1 MKRSTITLLLFLVG
15 ACTPL
20 ISQDPANVKEEA
32 EAYYKDRISKEY
44 LERVYVPM
52 DLADAFIQL
61 NDLIDDESKKKFLSV
76 DEEEAAKKLHFSL
89 GRWMMRNWGFYEG
102 SRLSHYLRNLGI
114 SYPDDM
120 ARFIILTY
128 HRNLRKEPL
137 DVKPLIEGFIK
148 KREEDFKSRIEKGEI
163 IHEEK
168 RKRNPQLDPEKQ

>member
-1 MKRSTITLLLFLVG
+1 MKYISLFLLFAFALL
-15 ACTPL
+15 ATPSL
-20 ISQDPANVKEEA
+20 AQDPANVKAEA
-32 EAYYKDRISKEY
+32 EAYYQDRISREY
-44 LERVYVPM
+44 LDRIYIPK
-52 DLADAFIQL
+52 DIADAFIQL

-76 DEEEAAKKLHFSL
+76 DENEAARKLHFSL

-128 HRNLRKEPL
+128 HRNLRKQPL
-137 DVKPLIEGFIK
+137 DVKPLIEGFIQ

-168 RKRNPQLDPEKQ
+168 RKRNSVNPEKQ